1 MKTNQNAYQLARDV
15 ELEVERIINDNINA
29 FRKRFRPFRR
39 EMLRTAAIE
48 SIIER
53 YTDAGIPRQIALWLM
68 SNQKVKRMPF
78 STRHPDYSLAVKM
91 RGPTLADKIKNG
103 TAPDGALCE
112 AELLGHYTPGVVD
125 NYELQWAYA
134 ESTGDVERNRMGLR
148 L

>member
-1 MKTNQNAYQLARDV
+1 MKTNQHAYQLTRDV
-15 ELEVERIINDNINA
+15 ELEVESIINDNLAA

-78 STRHPDYSLAVKM
+78 STKHPDYGLAVKM
-91 RGPTLADKIKNG
+91 RGPTLTDKIKNG
-103 TAPDGALCE
+103 TAPEGATCD
-112 AELLGHYTPGVVD
+112 AEDLGHYDAPG
-125 NYELQWAYA
+125 NYEAHWIHAV
-134 ESTGDVERNRMGLR
+134 ETGDFERNRMGLK